1 MNHIAPLHEP
11 LIREVP
17 LSRLALAPEN
27 VRKTPAD
34 PVAEAEMK
42 ASIATHGL
50 LENLVVRMDG
60 PADAGAYAVIAGG
73 RRLAAMKALAED
85 GTIDADHP
93 VPCLVAADPA
103 MAGELSLAENIVRIA
118 MHPADQV
125 IAFTKL
131 ADAGLS
137 VGSIAAR
144 FGTAERL
151 VEQRLRLG
159 NVAPDLLDAY
169 RADEI
174 DLEVLKAFSVTPDHA
189 RQMAAWEQV
198 AGQGYRPSA
207 WQVKRLLTEERIP
220 GTSAVA
226 RFVGVE
232 PYEAAGGKVLRDLF
246 SNDDDSAVWFD
257 DPALLNNLAVE
268 NLRVFKDELET
279 RWKWATAMVE
289 VDWNTTARY
298 GRIYPEPA
306 ERTPEEQAEI
316 EKLEARQGVLA
327 ELDDDAWTEEL
338 VREAETI
345 EERLDEIEGGI
356 EARAVYRR
364 EDFGIAGCIATI
376 GRDGTLQVIHGLVR
390 PEDMPKE
397 PEAAGNTGARSGDG
411 NDGDGHTA
419 EAGTGTDAG
428 RISVPA
434 MSGPMNLPKDREAEA
449 RKEAGVG
456 IGLADDLRSIRTALV
471 KARLAGDFEAAF
483 DLMLFQLGRS
493 VFTDGY
499 KAHALDIAVRETADR
514 PTMRM
519 NDADFAAWS
528 PGRGHARGP
537 LRSQLRLAGDRG
549 RRRILRGAARA
560 FAGREAGAVRRLRRA
575 HGEGAARLRALG
587 TPGTGGHGR
596 PPRYRLRQP
605 CAPDGGHA
613 VVADQQG
620 PDSRHRPLGAEP
632 GLGFG
637 SVEEQ
642 EARPREGDG
651 GGLRGRRSAA
661 RAACRRP
668 CGGARLAAAGIRGV
682 RYRPR
687 GGRAGR
693 RRGGGT
699 GGGGIRSRPGTRC
712 RPRRRCGEPGDAR
725 RSAAHELRGR
735 EHRGAGSR
743 RTPGRRTCHRQRQWQ
758 RQWQRQQSCRTGRS
772 RPRSGG
778 RPCRR
783 CRHGRRPRQ
792 RCRRRCAPG
801 RPPAYGTGERRRCRR
816 RARHSRVPAP
826 RTGAFRRQLT
836 ARHGPSCAPPDRR
849 PAGRFRFRILRGDV
863 CMNHIARTPPAKIRA
878 RIHDNALKRVTRI
891 YASTLADVLT
901 ETLQNSRRGG
911 ATGVRISVGTLT
923 DQPGGETRFTVTI
936 ADDGTGIAD
945 PAVLLSFGENGWSDD
960 LVRREDAAGFGFAS
974 LSRRGCTV
982 ASRPRSPDGH
992 TLPGW
997 RVDLAP
1003 EHFLGEAEAEVHAD
1017 DSAPFPHGTSISF
1030 EATESAAAIRNAA
1043 ENAARHY
1050 PLEVFFEG
1058 IPCTE
1063 PGGQQ
1068 LDRRA
1073 FLDGAIHAEP
1083 WRGLAFGVF
1092 RNRHRGYNDPDLN
1105 FFGLTVPLSLPT
1117 VESVHGGIWSVRA
1130 DIGDC
1135 PDLELVLPARKE
1147 AVENDFLKEMR
1158 SAARLAIY
1166 RAMAA
1171 DPEPRPA
1178 FDDWK
1183 RARDAGIDMAPP
1195 PAVLR
1200 PWRPGVA
1207 DVDDWREPPKLAA
1220 AVREPLVMA
1229 CDPEPPEAQALWRAA
1244 ERAGIASRLF
1254 EADRRL
1260 DGYDWYD
1267 GLDRVTGIETEIAAE
1282 VAAVAAEAAWLPLD
1296 DFPLPELTV
1305 RPRGAFART
1314 SASHP
1319 DKPRRHA
1326 GAGAGPD
1333 TRSPRRSRL
1342 RGRGL
1347 VLDRRGPAAGDRRQ
1361 RFAAA
1366 PARGA
1371 SARRLLFAIGRCGF
1385 GLLGDPA
1392 RPLRPGSLAYSHEA
1406 ARIR

>member
-125 IAFTKL
+125 IAFSKL

-257 DPALLNNLAVE
+257 DPALLNNLAME
-268 NLRVFKDELET
+268 KFRVFKDELET

-338 VREAETI
+338 VREAEGHRGTPRRDRGRDRGPR
-345 EERLDEIEGGI
+345 RLQEGGL
-356 EARAVYRR
+356 
-364 EDFGIAGCIATI
+364 
-376 GRDGTLQVIHGLVR
+376 RDGRLHRHHR
-390 PEDMPKE
+390 PRRHAPGH
-397 PEAAGNTGARSGDG
+397 PGAGHPRGHAEGDPDRRPTRRRRNGDG
-411 NDGDGHTA
+411 DDDGHTA
-419 EAGTGTDAG
+419 GIGTDAG

-471 KARLAGDFEAAF
+471 KAKLAGDFEAAF

-528 PGRGHARGP
+528 PGEAM
-537 LRSQLRLAGDRG
+537 LEDRSGLSLRLAGHRG

-575 HGEGAARLRALG
+575 HGEGAAGLRALG

-596 PPRYRLRQP
+596 PARHRLRAA

-613 VVADQQG
+613 VVAHRQG
-620 PDSRHRPLGAEP
+620 PDSRYRPLGAEP
-632 GLGFG
+632 GLGLG
-637 SVEEQ
+637 AVEEQ
-642 EARPREGDG
+642 EARPRKGDG

-661 RAACRRP
+661 RAQRRH
-668 CGGARLAAAGIRGV
+668 A
-682 RYRPR
+682 
-687 GGRAGR
+687 R
-693 RRGGGT
+693 RRSPGC
-699 GGGGIRSRPGTRC
+699 RPGSRRSIPAAWRTSRKI
-712 RPRRRCGEPGDAR
+712 PRRRN
-725 RSAAHELRGR
+725 
-735 EHRGAGSR
+735 
-743 RTPGRRTCHRQRQWQ
+743 RQR
-758 RQWQRQQSCRTGRS
+758 
-772 RPRSGG
+772 
-778 RPCRR
+778 
-783 CRHGRRPRQ
+783 RHPVPTRNPL
-792 RCRRRCAPG
+792 PD
-801 RPPAYGTGERRRCRR
+801 PPPMR
-816 RARHSRVPAP
+816 RAR
-826 RTGAFRRQLT
+826 
-836 ARHGPSCAPPDRR
+836 RR
-849 PAGRFRFRILRGDV
+849 PPIHR
-863 CMNHIARTPPAKIRA
+863 ARTPWSRA
-878 RIHDNALKRVTRI
+878 
-891 YASTLADVLT
+891 
-901 ETLQNSRRGG
+901 SRRRQSPNAGPPNVPP
-911 ATGVRISVGTLT
+911 AT
-923 DQPGGETRFTVTI
+923 
-936 ADDGTGIAD
+936 
-945 PAVLLSFGENGWSDD
+945 
-960 LVRREDAAGFGFAS
+960 
-974 LSRRGCTV
+974 
-982 ASRPRSPDGH
+982 
-992 TLPGW
+992 
-997 RVDLAP
+997 
-1003 EHFLGEAEAEVHAD
+1003 
-1017 DSAPFPHGTSISF
+1017 
-1030 EATESAAAIRNAA
+1030 
-1043 ENAARHY
+1043 
-1050 PLEVFFEG
+1050 
-1058 IPCTE
+1058 
-1063 PGGQQ
+1063 
-1068 LDRRA
+1068 
-1073 FLDGAIHAEP
+1073 
-1083 WRGLAFGVF
+1083 
-1092 RNRHRGYNDPDLN
+1092 
-1105 FFGLTVPLSLPT
+1105 
-1117 VESVHGGIWSVRA
+1117 
-1130 DIGDC
+1130 
-1135 PDLELVLPARKE
+1135 
-1147 AVENDFLKEMR
+1147 
-1158 SAARLAIY
+1158 
-1166 RAMAA
+1166 AMAA
-1171 DPEPRPA
+1171 ATIMPRRLLRRP
-1178 FDDWK
+1178 
-1183 RARDAGIDMAPP
+1183 IPP
-1195 PAVLR
+1195 LATTGAM
-1200 PWRPGVA
+1200 PGWTV
-1207 DVDDWREPPKLAA
+1207 PS
-1220 AVREPLVMA
+1220 
-1229 CDPEPPEAQALWRAA
+1229 PEPPNRP
-1244 ERAGIASRLF
+1244 SRRISPP
-1254 EADRRL
+1254 AIPDR
-1260 DGYDWYD
+1260 
-1267 GLDRVTGIETEIAAE
+1267 
-1282 VAAVAAEAAWLPLD
+1282 
-1296 DFPLPELTV
+1296 
-1305 RPRGAFART
+1305 
-1314 SASHP
+1314 
-1319 DKPRRHA
+1319 
-1326 GAGAGPD
+1326 
-1333 TRSPRRSRL
+1333 
-1342 RGRGL
+1342 
-1347 VLDRRGPAAGDRRQ
+1347 
-1361 RFAAA
+1361 
-1366 PARGA
+1366 
-1371 SARRLLFAIGRCGF
+1371 
-1385 GLLGDPA
+1385 
-1392 RPLRPGSLAYSHEA
+1392 
-1406 ARIR
+1406 